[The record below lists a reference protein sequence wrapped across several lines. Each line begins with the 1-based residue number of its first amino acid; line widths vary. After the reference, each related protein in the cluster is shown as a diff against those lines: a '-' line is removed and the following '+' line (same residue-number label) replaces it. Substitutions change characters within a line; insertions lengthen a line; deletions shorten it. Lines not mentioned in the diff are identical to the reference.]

1 MVDRMKDKD
10 ELALEALFSSEPIA
24 DDGFSRRVAARVRRR
39 MWLRRLTLPTAM
51 VLGALIAFKPL
62 VQVVTALGN
71 VLSNMPT
78 DQLAVP
84 AAVIPSL
91 STFIV
96 GVFVAIVAAFF
107 LPLLDE

>member
-51 VLGALIAFKPL
+51 ALGTLIAFKPL
-62 VQVVTALGN
+62 VQVLTALGGAF
-71 VLSNMPT
+71 SNMPM
-78 DQLAVP
+78 DQLALP
-84 AAVIPSL
+84 EGLIPSM
-91 STFIV
+91 STFIIGLV
-96 GVFVAIVAAFF
+96 VATVAAFF
-107 LPLLDE
+107 VPLLDE